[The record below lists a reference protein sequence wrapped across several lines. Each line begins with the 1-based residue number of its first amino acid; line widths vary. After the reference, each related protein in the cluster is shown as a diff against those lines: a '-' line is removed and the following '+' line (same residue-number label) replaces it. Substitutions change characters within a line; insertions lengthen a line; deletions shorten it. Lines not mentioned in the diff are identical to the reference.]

1 MQDGKKNV
9 GKRGFSAVMSRRQ
22 RAGVWNIA
30 SFGGL
35 NLMVWNSGDKA
46 QRERAESRGLRRAS
60 DGE

>member
-46 QRERAESRGLRRAS
+46 HRERESRESRFEAS
-60 DGE
+60 E